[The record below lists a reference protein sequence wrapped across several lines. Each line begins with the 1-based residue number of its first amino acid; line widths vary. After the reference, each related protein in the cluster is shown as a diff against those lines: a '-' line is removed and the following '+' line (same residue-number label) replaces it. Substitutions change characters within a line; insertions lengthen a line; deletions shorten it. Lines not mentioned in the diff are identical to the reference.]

1 MVCLAEIDLREGE
14 SMGCMRSLSGRY
26 DVQTLGR
33 MPHGCIKIKKQYQAV
48 RLLQGRFTDA
58 DGMEVSWKE

>member
-1 MVCLAEIDLREGE
+1 
-14 SMGCMRSLSGRY
+14 MGCMRSLSGRY